1 MKLYIYQSPI
11 VSVQGSK
18 PTIIKLTLS
27 KHKLDYDEYPRF
39 ADVESPLYD
48 SFLLAH
54 LPELTAVLSGSE
66 NLPFMVAIHNQ
77 TLAKDRLFEAWL
89 KLLQS
94 VLDKISN
101 PLIVAF
107 DACTPI
113 DLLEK
118 RRKRLTKLE
127 SNRVQYCLNINE
139 ACGTATKYIK
149 EFNWRFIAVQSNMLS
164 APMSDV
170 SEALF
175 VAKEKNIERIVTWI
189 QSKVSLT
196 IANEHDAQYVHGSIF
211 SEPYYLIEAVETVK
225 GIDDG

>member
-27 KHKLDYDEYPRF
+27 KHKLDHDEYPRF
-39 ADVESPLYD
+39 ADLESPLYD

-54 LPELTAVLSGSE
+54 LPKIAAALSVSE
-66 NLPFMVAIHNQ
+66 KLPFMVATHNQ
-77 TLAKDRLFEAWL
+77 TLEKDGLFEEWL
-89 KLLQS
+89 KSLQS
-94 VLDKISN
+94 VLDNISN

-113 DLLEK
+113 DLLAK
-118 RRKRLTKLE
+118 RRNSLTKLE
-127 SNRVQYCLNINE
+127 SNRVQYCLTINE
-139 ACGTATKYIK
+139 ACGNATKHIK
-149 EFNWRFIAVQSNMLS
+149 EFNWSFIVVQSNLLS
-164 APMSDV
+164 AAIVDV

-196 IANEHDAQYVHGSIF
+196 IANEHDVQYVHGSIF

-225 GIDDG
+225 GIGYG

>member
-27 KHKLDYDEYPRF
+27 KHKLDHDEYPRF
-39 ADVESPLYD
+39 ADLESPLYD

-54 LPELTAVLSGSE
+54 LPEIAAALSVSE
-66 NLPFMVAIHNQ
+66 KLPFMVAIHNQ
-77 TLAKDRLFEAWL
+77 TLAKDGLFEEWL
-89 KLLQS
+89 KLLLS
-94 VLDKISN
+94 VLDNISN

-113 DLLEK
+113 DLLVK
-118 RRKRLTKLE
+118 RRNSLTKLE

-149 EFNWRFIAVQSNMLS
+149 EFNWSFIVVQSNLLS
-164 APMSDV
+164 AAIVDV

-175 VAKEKNIERIVTWI
+175 LAKEKNIERIVTWI

-196 IANEHDAQYVHGSIF
+196 IANEHDVQYVHGSIF

-225 GIDDG
+225 GIDYG